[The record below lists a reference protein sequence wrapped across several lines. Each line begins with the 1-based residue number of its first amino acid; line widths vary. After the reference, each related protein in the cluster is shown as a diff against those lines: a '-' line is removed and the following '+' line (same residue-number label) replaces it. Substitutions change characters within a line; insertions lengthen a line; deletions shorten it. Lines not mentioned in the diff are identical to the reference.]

1 MEFSTRR
8 GALIVGISLLSA
20 VGASRLPAQAVL
32 RGILYDDATGA
43 RLRGTVMLVDP
54 ATDAPLMHSVTD
66 TLGQFSMQFRGGTVQ
81 VAAVRAGYRS
91 VLSAPMSFQS
101 GERLTIRIPIAV
113 DRDPI
118 HAIGVLEHVRATD
131 GARGDARKVALEGF
145 NARRRLGTG
154 LHFDHAQLVDSRRRT
169 LGDFLQTVPGLRV
182 TDPTSTRSMMIQ
194 RNQAIAAT
202 SSIGGQSCQVA
213 WFVDGHR
220 MDIPGRSDAMTD
232 ALGGIPLETIAGL
245 EVFRGLS
252 EIPSEFA
259 EPDVRCGAIAIWT
272 QVG

>member
-1 MEFSTRR
+1 MHTRFGFSIVPFSARR
-8 GALIVGISLLSA
+8 
-20 VGASRLPAQAVL
+20 R
-32 RGILYDDATGA
+32 A
-43 RLRGTVMLVDP
+43 RARRRPM
-54 ATDAPLMHSVTD
+54 TD
-66 TLGQFSMQFRGGTVQ
+66 T
-81 VAAVRAGYRS
+81 VA
-91 VLSAPMSFQS
+91 S
-101 GERLTIRIPIAV
+101 GL
-113 DRDPI
+113 D
-118 HAIGVLEHVRATD
+118 RATD

-232 ALGGIPLETIAGL
+232 ALGGIPAWS
-245 EVFRGLS
+245 RGSPALLL
-252 EIPSEFA
+252 
-259 EPDVRCGAIAIWT
+259 V
-272 QVG
+272 